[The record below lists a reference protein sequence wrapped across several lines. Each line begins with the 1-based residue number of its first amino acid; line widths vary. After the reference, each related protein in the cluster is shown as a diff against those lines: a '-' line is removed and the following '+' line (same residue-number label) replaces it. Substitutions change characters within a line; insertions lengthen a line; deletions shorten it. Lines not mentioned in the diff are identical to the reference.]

1 MLMFVYQHDMAA
13 QGGCRTRKRNP
24 GYVDGSARLGGQG
37 RNKRMKVN
45 IIGGPAS
52 PYVRKVLAALTW
64 KGIDYTIDPIVP
76 FHGDDNFGKL
86 SPLRRIPVY
95 RDDQVT
101 LCDSSVILQ
110 YLEDRWPQ
118 KSLYPADIAARARA
132 RWLEEY
138 ADTRVGDVFIWKLFY
153 DAVIAPAIFGAERHP
168 EQRAAV
174 LAKDLPEVM
183 DYLESQMP
191 RDGFLCGAFSVAD
204 LALAPHFS
212 NLAWARVELDWT
224 RWPKT
229 GAWLTRVHEGSALGE
244 LATQSG
250 EMLRLPPQQHRDK
263 LIELGFDVAAQSVG
277 GHKPRRGV
285 MLG

>member
-1 MLMFVYQHDMAA
+1 
-13 QGGCRTRKRNP
+13 
-24 GYVDGSARLGGQG
+24 
-37 RNKRMKVN
+37 MKVK

-52 PYVRKVLAALTW
+52 PYVRKVLAALSW
-64 KGIDYTIDPIVP
+64 KDIAYTIDPIVP
-76 FHGDDNFGKL
+76 FHGNDEFSNL

-95 RDDQVT
+95 IDDRVT

-110 YLEDRWPQ
+110 YLEDRWPD
-118 KSLYPADIAARARA
+118 KPLYPADIAQRARA

-138 ADTRVGDVFIWKLFY
+138 ADTRVGDVFIWKLFF
-153 DAVIAPAIFGAERHP
+153 DAVIGPGVFGAERHP

-191 RDGFLCGAFSVAD
+191 ADGFLCGTFGVAD

-212 NLAWARVELDWT
+212 NLAWARVEPDWT

-229 GAWLTRVHEGSALGE
+229 GAWLKRTHAESALGE
-244 LATQSG
+244 LARQSG
-250 EMLRLPPQQHRDK
+250 QMLRHPPHQHREK
-263 LIELGFDVAAQSVG
+263 LVEMGFDVATDTVG
-277 GHKPRRGV
+277 TDKVRLSV
-285 MLG
+285 MLS

>member
-1 MLMFVYQHDMAA
+1 
-13 QGGCRTRKRNP
+13 
-24 GYVDGSARLGGQG
+24 
-37 RNKRMKVN
+37 MKVK

-52 PYVRKVLAALTW
+52 PYVRKVLAALSW
-64 KGIDYTIDPIVP
+64 KGIDYEIDPIVP
-76 FHGDDNFGKL
+76 FFGDDEFGKI

-95 RDDQVT
+95 SDDRVT
-101 LCDSSVILQ
+101 LCDSSVIVQ

-118 KSLYPADIAARARA
+118 KSLYPSDIAARAHA

-153 DAVIAPAIFGAERHP
+153 DAVIAPGVFGAARNA

-191 RDGFLCGAFSVAD
+191 ASGFLCGALSVAD
-204 LALAPHFS
+204 LALAPHFA
-212 NLAWARVELDWT
+212 NLAWARVELEWE

-229 GAWLTRVHEGSALGE
+229 GAWLKRVQEATALGA
-244 LATQSG
+244 LAAHAVQ
-250 EMLRLPPQQHRDK
+250 LLKVPPPLHREK
-263 LIELGFDVAAQSVG
+263 LIELGFDVTAQSVG
-277 GHKPRRGV
+277 TKTPRRGPMQV
-285 MLG
+285 